1 LNAQIPSLMS
11 TADTPATRLATRI
24 AFFVNGFSI
33 AAWAPLVPFVK
44 SRLGLSDGTL
54 GLLLLWIGAG
64 SVASM
69 LLTGPLC
76 SRFGSKPIVGVTG
89 FALAVILP
97 TLAFAGTPIAMAVSL
112 FFFGAALGS
121 MDVAMNVH
129 AVAVEKAASR
139 PLMSGFHGMFSVG
152 GFAGAAFMTGLLSLH
167 VQPMRGVLACA
178 GLVLVGMALATP
190 RLIAAVPGEKRG
202 PLFAMPHGFIIL
214 LAVLAGVTFLAEG
227 ALLDWSAMLVTDTGL
242 VPAAQ
247 GGLGYMLFAIA
258 MTVGRFGGDA
268 VVARIGDSAALFRG
282 GLVAVAGFV
291 VLLVAPITAVAL
303 GGFLLIGVG
312 ASNLVPVLF
321 RRAGAQSAMPPA
333 LAVSAIT
340 TVGYA
345 GILAGPA
352 VIGFVAQV
360 ISLHGAFWVLALLM
374 CLVPVCARRVAP
386 EQS

>member
-1 LNAQIPSLMS
+1 MNTPMM

-24 AFFVNGFSI
+24 AFFVNGFSV

-44 SRLGLSDGTL
+44 SRLGVDDGTL

-64 SVASM
+64 SVTSM

-76 SRFGSKPIVGVTG
+76 SRFGSKPVVAVTG
-89 FALAVILP
+89 FALAFILP
-97 TLAFAGTPIAMAVSL
+97 ALALAGTPIALGVAL

-121 MDVAMNVH
+121 MDVSMNVH
-129 AVAVEKAASR
+129 AVAVEKAAPR
-139 PLMSGFHGMFSVG
+139 PLMSGFHAMFSVG

-167 VQPMRGVLACA
+167 VRPIYGVLACA
-178 GLVLVGMALATP
+178 ALVLAAMSLATP

-202 PLFAMPHGFIIL
+202 PLFAMPHGFIVL

-227 ALLDWSAMLVTDTGL
+227 ALLDWSALLVTDTGL

-258 MTVGRFGGDA
+258 MTAGRFGGDA
-268 VVARIGDSAALFRG
+268 VVARIGDRAILLRG
-282 GLVAVAGFV
+282 GLAAVAGFV
-291 VLLVAPITAVAL
+291 VLLVAPIPAVAL
-303 GGFLLIGVG
+303 AGFLLIGLG

-321 RRAGAQSAMPPA
+321 RRAGSQGTMPPA

-352 VIGFVAQV
+352 VIGFVAQA
-360 ISLHGAFWVLALLM
+360 IGLHGAFWMLALLM
-374 CLVPVCARRVAP
+374 CLVPACARRVAS
-386 EQS
+386 ER

>member
-1 LNAQIPSLMS
+1 MS
-11 TADTPATRLATRI
+11 IADTPATRLATRV

-33 AAWAPLVPFVK
+33 SAWAPMVPFVK
-44 SRLGLSDGTL
+44 SRLAVSDGTL

-64 SVASM
+64 SITSM

-76 SRFGSKPIVGVTG
+76 SRFGSKPIIGATG

-97 TLAFAGTPIAMAVSL
+97 TLAFAGTPFALAVAL
-112 FFFGAALGS
+112 FLFGAALGS

-129 AVAVEKAASR
+129 AVAVERAAAR

-152 GFAGAAFMTGLLSLH
+152 GFAGSSFMTALLSL
-167 VQPMRGVLACA
+167 QIKSTQGVLACSA
-178 GLVLVGMALATP
+178 LIVIAMLLATP
-190 RLIAAVPGEKRG
+190 RLIAAVPGEERG
-202 PLFAMPHGFIIL
+202 PLFAVPHGFIIL
-214 LAVLAGVTFLAEG
+214 LAVLAAATFLAEG
-227 ALLDWSAMLVTDTGL
+227 ALLDWSALLVTDTGL

-268 VVARIGDSAALFRG
+268 VVARIGDRSTLLWG
-282 GLVAVAGFV
+282 GLAAVAGFV
-291 VLLVAPITAVAL
+291 VLLVAPIAVIAL

-321 RRAGAQSAMPPA
+321 RRAGSQRVMPPA
-333 LAVSAIT
+333 LAVSAMT
-340 TVGYA
+340 TIGYA

-352 VIGFVAQV
+352 VIGFVAQA
-360 ISLHGAFWVLALLM
+360 IGLHGAFWVLALLM
-374 CLVPVCARRVAP
+374 CLVPICARRVASVP
-386 EQS
+386 Q

>member
-1 LNAQIPSLMS
+1 MS
-11 TADTPATRLATRI
+11 TADTPATRLATRV

-44 SRLGLSDGTL
+44 SRLGVSDGTL

-64 SVASM
+64 SVVSM

-76 SRFGSKPIVGVTG
+76 SRFGSKPVVGVTG
-89 FALAVILP
+89 FALALILP
-97 TLAFAGTPIAMAVSL
+97 TLALAATPIALAVSL

-121 MDVAMNVH
+121 MDVSMNVH
-129 AVAVEKAASR
+129 AVVVEKAASR

-178 GLVLVGMALATP
+178 VLILAGMWLATP
-190 RLIAAVPGEKRG
+190 RLIAAVPGERRG

-214 LAVLAGVTFLAEG
+214 LAALAGVTFLAEG
-227 ALLDWSAMLVTDTGL
+227 ALLDWSALLVTDTGL

-258 MTVGRFGGDA
+258 MTAGRFGGDA
-268 VVARIGDSAALFRG
+268 VVARIGDSATLFRG
-282 GLVAVAGFV
+282 GLAAVAGFV
-291 VLLVAPITAVAL
+291 VLLVAPVTVIAL
-303 GGFLLIGVG
+303 GGFLLIGLG

-321 RRAGAQSAMPPA
+321 RRAGAQTAMPPA

-352 VIGFVAQV
+352 VIGFVAQA

-374 CLVPVCARRVAP
+374 CLVPACARRVAP

>member
-1 LNAQIPSLMS
+1 MP

-24 AFFVNGFSI
+24 AFFVNGFSL

-44 SRLGLSDGTL
+44 SRLEVSDGAL
-54 GLLLLWIGAG
+54 GLLLLWIGVG
-64 SVASM
+64 SVTSM

-76 SRFGSKPIVGVTG
+76 SRFGSKPLVGVSG
-89 FALAVILP
+89 FALALILP
-97 TLAFAGTPIAMAVSL
+97 TLALAGTPIALAVSL
-112 FFFGAALGS
+112 FFFGVALGS
-121 MDVAMNVH
+121 MDVSMNVH
-129 AVAVEKAASR
+129 AVSVEKAAAR

-152 GFAGAAFMTGLLSLH
+152 GFAGSAFMTGLLSQH
-167 VQPMRGVLACA
+167 VQPLRGVLACS
-178 GLVLVGMALATP
+178 GLILVAMSLATP
-190 RLIAAVPGEKRG
+190 RLLAAVPGEKRG

-214 LAVLAGVTFLAEG
+214 LAALAGVTFLTEG
-227 ALLDWSAMLVTDTGL
+227 ALLDWSALLVTDTGL
-242 VPAAQ
+242 VTAAQ

-268 VVARIGDSAALFRG
+268 VVARIGDRATLLRG

-291 VLLVAPITAVAL
+291 VLLVAPFTVVAL

-321 RRAGAQSAMPPA
+321 RRAGAQRAMPSA

-352 VIGFVAQV
+352 LIGFVAQA
-360 ISLHGAFWVLALLM
+360 ISLRGAFWALAVLM
-374 CLVPVCARRVAP
+374 CLVPVFARRVAP
-386 EQS
+386 ERS